1 MKRDVPRPDWS
12 IYIVLLL
19 AWLPLFLHPIKIA
32 LWNFVEYEP
41 WYIVIGAATGG
52 VLTLLTRKRPTIRL
66 TLTLA
71 CFTAW
76 VLVSNMLY
84 ISSVILGCGLVCW
97 LTFLP
102 YLHSLLNV
110 RLVGRTAEGGTI

>member
-32 LWNFVEYEP
+32 LWNFVDYVP
-41 WYIVIGAATGG
+41 GYIIIGAVAG
-52 VLTLLTRKRPTIRL
+52 VILTVLTRKRPTIRL
-66 TLTLA
+66 ALTLA

-76 VLVSNMLY
+76 VLVSNMYL
-84 ISSVILGCGLVCW
+84 SNVILGCGLVCW

-102 YLHSLLNV
+102 YLHHFFNV
-110 RLVGRTAEGGTI
+110 RFVGRTAESGTL